1 MAALFHRPLL
11 ATECSEF
18 DTGAQLVALGLA
30 RRSGQVL
37 PVVLPLTSNPEF
49 EAVAP
54 ALAAKAEA
62 EAHAKVDI
70 LRREAQTQGVALDVQ
85 VRRGPEPYAE
95 IVAHSRELGTDLL
108 IIRRR
113 GRRGFLANL
122 LVGEMVS
129 KVVAHAACP
138 VVVCPREARPW
149 QRAVLVGLD
158 PLVSQPDLLA
168 QAVAIAQAERLALH
182 VVAVATDATRRPLAE
197 AAAAAAVHE
206 ARRQG
211 VAAQGEARTG
221 RPHEQLIAAARDRG
235 GDLLVIARHGPNNLS
250 RAWIGGVAQKVIGLA
265 ECPVWIHVPAA
276 AGGAP

>member
-1 MAALFHRPLL
+1 MSALFHRPLL

-18 DTGAQLVALGLA
+18 DTGAQAVALGLA
-30 RRSGQVL
+30 RRAGQVL

-62 EAHAKVDI
+62 EAHAKVDR
-70 LRREAQTQGVALDVQ
+70 LRREAEAQGVALDVQ

-149 QRAVLVGLD
+149 QRAALVGVD

-168 QAVAIAQAERLALH
+168 QAVAIARAEHLALH

-235 GDLLVIARHGPNNLS
+235 CELLVIARHGPQNLS

-276 AGGAP
+276 ARSAP